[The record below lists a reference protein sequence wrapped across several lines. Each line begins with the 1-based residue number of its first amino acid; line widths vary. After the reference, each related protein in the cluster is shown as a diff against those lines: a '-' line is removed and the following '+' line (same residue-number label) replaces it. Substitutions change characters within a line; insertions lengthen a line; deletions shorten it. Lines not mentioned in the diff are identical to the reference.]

1 MRLLTISILVFFCFV
16 ANAQKENIS
25 KKDTA
30 KNKLLELSFG
40 QSLLFISDSKVND
53 IHAEEAVV
61 IPTSNILFFAEIRPL
76 KKFRLP
82 IYANIP
88 TESKQFIVDSILVNE
103 KANPDFGIGFQ
114 YLLGN
119 IGIDY
124 KTQVQFEGGV
134 LANFIFPKKSQTRL
148 SPVLAGRVRFIKQK
162 DFVMYIGPTYAIG
175 IQTWGLIF
183 GTGYIF

>member
-1 MRLLTISILVFFCFV
+1 MRNVILTIGLISISFFS
-16 ANAQKENIS
+16 NAQDSTKVDS
-25 KKDTA
+25 TKS
-30 KNKLLELSFG
+30 KLLELSFG

-61 IPTSNILFFAEIRPL
+61 IPTSNILFFAEFRPL

-88 TESKQFIVDSILVNE
+88 TESKQFIVDSVLVNE
-103 KANPDFGIGFQ
+103 KANPDFGLGFQ
-114 YLLGN
+114 YLISN
-119 IGIDY
+119 INIDS
-124 KTQVQFEGGV
+124 KTQVQFEAGA
-134 LANFIFPKKSQTRL
+134 LANFIFPKNSKTRL